1 MTLVVI
7 YKYKTFTIDKL
18 LALALAVALALITNY
33 VTNCSK
39 MVIYYNIYQLLF
51 QTIENRPISGTYLAQ

>member
-1 MTLVVI
+1 MTLMVI
-7 YKYKTFTIDKL
+7 YKYITFTIDKL
-18 LALALAVALALITNY
+18 LALALITNY

-51 QTIENRPISGTYLAQ
+51 QTFENRPISGTYLAQ

>member
-7 YKYKTFTIDKL
+7 YKDIIFTIDKL
-18 LALALAVALALITNY
+18 PALALALALITNY

-51 QTIENRPISGTYLAQ
+51 QTFENRPISGTYLAR

>member
-1 MTLVVI
+1 MVI
-7 YKYKTFTIDKL
+7 YKYITFTIDKL
-18 LALALAVALALITNY
+18 LALALITNY

-51 QTIENRPISGTYLAQ
+51 QTFENRPISGTYLAQ

>member
-7 YKYKTFTIDKL
+7 YKYIIFTIDKL
-18 LALALAVALALITNY
+18 PALALALALITNY

-51 QTIENRPISGTYLAQ
+51 QTFENRPISGTYLAR